1 MIFMKQ
7 KETAIR
13 SIIDT
18 AVEVFAKTFSDKHI
32 SQASNPDGVINS
44 KRNNCFMSALGD
56 DFMIYSALS
65 RSFDSSF
72 GGMLETLG
80 RNIAKLSYQVFD
92 DIDSIFLPEQDLHIK
107 NIISSYDRRD
117 EYPKISH
124 YDTFSVIIPRVTDSY
139 REIHKTDH
147 FFYDDASG
155 TYYIIELKAGGDLDN
170 KKAKSE
176 KSEILKEYF
185 MLRNKIAMSSGT
197 DTNRKVKIFFATA
210 YNRYGEGR
218 EWKQER
224 VLQYF
229 AREELLIGKDYWN
242 FICKSD
248 KGFELVI
255 DQYNKSAWKIREA
268 ISRIKA
274 EYYV

>member
-1 MIFMKQ
+1 MND

-13 SIIDT
+13 SIVDT
-18 AVEVFAKTFSDKHI
+18 AVEVFAGTFSDRHI

-44 KRNNCFMSALGD
+44 KKNNCFMSALGD

-65 RSFDSSF
+65 RSFDSSL
-72 GGMLETLG
+72 GSMLEAMG
-80 RNIAKLSYQVFD
+80 RNIAKLSYRVLD
-92 DIDSIFLPEQDLHIK
+92 DIDSILLPEQDQHIR

-117 EYPKISH
+117 EYPKVSH
-124 YDTFSVIIPRVTDSY
+124 YDSFTAIIPKVTDSY
-139 REIHKTDH
+139 RQIHKTDN
-147 FFYDDASG
+147 FFCDDVSG

-176 KSEILKEYF
+176 KSEILREYF
-185 MLRNKIAMSSGT
+185 MLRNKIAMSS
-197 DTNRKVKIFFATA
+197 DNCRRVKIFFATA
-210 YNRYGEGR
+210 YNRYGEGH

-229 AREELLIGKDYWN
+229 SREELLIGRDYWN
-242 FICKSD
+242 FICRND
-248 KGFELVI
+248 KGFEIVT

-268 ISRIKA
+268 ISGIKA
-274 EYYV
+274 AYYV

>member
-1 MIFMKQ
+1 MND

-13 SIIDT
+13 SIVDT
-18 AVEVFAKTFSDKHI
+18 AVEVFSGTFSEKHI
-32 SQASNPDGVINS
+32 GQASDPEGIINS
-44 KRNNCFMSALGD
+44 KRNNCFMAALGN

-65 RSFDSSF
+65 RSFDSSL
-72 GGMLETLG
+72 GSMLEAMG
-80 RNIAKLSYQVFD
+80 RNIAKLSYHVLD
-92 DIDSIFLPEQDLHIK
+92 DIDSILLPEQDQHIR
-107 NIISSYDRRD
+107 NLISSYDRRD

-124 YDTFSVIIPRVTDSY
+124 YDSCTAIIPKVTDSY
-139 REIHKTDH
+139 RQTHRTDN

-176 KSEILKEYF
+176 KSEILREYF
-185 MLRNKIAMSSGT
+185 MLKNKIAMSSGK
-197 DTNRKVKIFFATA
+197 NCEVRVFFATA

-229 AREELLIGKDYWN
+229 SREELLIGRDYWN
-242 FICKSD
+242 FICRSD
-248 KGFELVI
+248 KGFEI
-255 DQYNKSAWKIREA
+255 ITDQYNKSAWKIREA
-268 ISRIKA
+268 ISSIKA
-274 EYYV
+274 AYHV